1 MYMSTSIN
9 PNITNQSIKNYNNM
23 YRLFCS
29 DLNIN
34 NPYETFISLCYKI
47 SQRTN
52 KCISNETIK
61 QILCAINYKLKKN
74 NSSADLIKEYSLLI
88 THMRKICAY

>member
-1 MYMSTSIN
+1 MYMSTSII

-52 KCISNETIK
+52 QCISN
-61 QILCAINYKLKKN
+61 
-74 NSSADLIKEYSLLI
+74 
-88 THMRKICAY
+88 